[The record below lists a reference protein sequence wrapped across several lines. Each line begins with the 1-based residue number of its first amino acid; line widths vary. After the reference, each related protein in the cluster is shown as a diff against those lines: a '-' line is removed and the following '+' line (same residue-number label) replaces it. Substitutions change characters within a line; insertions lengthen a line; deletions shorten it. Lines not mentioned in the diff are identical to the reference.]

1 MKKDL
6 SSLIQ
11 NQSVTHDAYDAD
23 KPLMLYCACGQAHS
37 PKDHNSQAVLS
48 VEDTSRNFMEAA
60 FVKALFPVDSIRRNF
75 IRAVGTNTA
84 RAAIASMMPL
94 GALEAMA
101 MVTLS
106 SVLLGFMACGFSG
119 RNDSDHVTV
128 LSIATANQHNLKR
141 AT

>member
-1 MKKDL
+1 MRLWYGIPTCSEIPLKYPIE
-6 SSLIQ
+6 SSSKQIVIGLV
-11 NQSVTHDAYDAD
+11 NFAAKGFFRALLKSYSV
-23 KPLMLYCACGQAHS
+23 L
-37 PKDHNSQAVLS
+37 
-48 VEDTSRNFMEAA
+48 
-60 FVKALFPVDSIRRNF
+60 
-75 IRAVGTNTA
+75 
-84 RAAIASMMPL
+84 
-94 GALEAMA
+94 